1 MQQSI
6 INQSIAD
13 NNINHLNMKQPLDP
27 SLGQTDRNGPKQTET
42 DRHWN
47 RINIPDPNGTLTQI
61 NNDPSNY
68 R

>member
-42 DRHWN
+42 DRN
-47 RINIPDPNGTLTQI
+47 RPKRTETDRNRPPLK
-61 NNDPSNY
+61 
-68 R
+68 